1 MASVPQTEPLQPEPV
16 TLHTTPVFDDPV
28 TVAANESVP
37 AVGTEAVVG
46 LMLRRIAV
54 ATTTLTLAEADLVG
68 SATLVTVTWSVAG
81 EGTLDGAV

>member
-1 MASVPQTEPLQPEPV
+1 
-16 TLHTTPVFDDPV
+16 
-28 TVAANESVP
+28 
-37 AVGTEAVVG
+37 
-46 LMLRRIAV
+46 MLRRIAV